1 MSKKDKKVAV
11 ILFNLGGP
19 SHKTK
24 VKDFLFN
31 LFYDK
36 AIINLPN
43 PFRWIIAKFISS
55 FRAKSSQANYDL
67 IGGYSPIV
75 ENTENQAIALEKE
88 LNSRKKEV
96 KVFTCMR
103 YSYPRIT
110 DILEDII
117 RYSPKEILLLP
128 LYPQFSST
136 TSGSSVEE
144 FIKKA
149 GPKVKNIPLK
159 TVCCFYTES
168 KFIDAHVNLIS
179 SQLEKLKDK
188 DNIVIFSA
196 HGLPKK
202 IIESGDPYQWQ
213 VEQTVEKILAKL
225 SFKPKKHVISYQSRV
240 GPVEWI
246 KPYTEDE
253 IIKAAKEKLAI
264 ILVPIAFVSEHLET
278 LVELDIEYKEI
289 AHKFG
294 AETYLRVPT
303 LSTNKLFIESLADIA
318 ERFIAKDNCKT
329 LSCEFN
335 KLCIDKYSKC
345 ISEGN

>member
-1 MSKKDKKVAV
+1 MAKKEKKVAI

-19 SHKTK
+19 NPKTK

-55 FRAKSSQANYDL
+55 FRAKNSQANYNL

-75 ENTENQAIALEKE
+75 ENTKNQALALEKE

-110 DILEDII
+110 DILDDII
-117 RYSPKEILLLP
+117 KYSPNEILLLP

-136 TSGSSVEE
+136 TSGSSIEE
-144 FIKKA
+144 FITIS
-149 GPKVKNIPLK
+149 GPKVINIPVK
-159 TVCCFYTES
+159 TVCCFYTEV
-168 KFIDAHVNLIS
+168 KFINSQVNLIS
-179 SQLEKLKDK
+179 NQLEKLRDK
-188 DNIVIFSA
+188 DHIVIFSA

-213 VEQTVEKILAKL
+213 VEKTVEKILAKL
-225 SFKPKKHVISYQSRV
+225 SFKPKKHIISYQSRV

-253 IIKAAKEKLAI
+253 IIKSAKEKLAI
-264 ILVPIAFVSEHLET
+264 IIVPIAFVSEHLET

-289 AHKFG
+289 AHKYG

-303 LSTNKLFIESLADIA
+303 LSTDKLFIESLADIA
-318 ERFIAKDNCKT
+318 ERFIGENSCKT